1 MNILAITLGRLGLCC
16 SSIVAPHLGSFIKPW
31 CMALRNIHDNEE
43 KESAFRGI
51 CYMINANP
59 QGVLQYFVFFCDALA
74 SWTQPPTEL
83 RLIFRSV
90 SLTLNIS

>member
-1 MNILAITLGRLGLCC
+1 
-16 SSIVAPHLGSFIKPW
+16 
-31 CMALRNIHDNEE
+31 MALRNIHDNDE

-74 SWTQPPTEL
+74 SWTNPPSEL

-90 SLTLNIS
+90 SVLGRPFKTNFIILDTYGIPESSRTR